1 MSKSSFAERLLLR
14 WALPGLLL
22 AALLGQATRYWE
34 LPGLATLERQLF
46 DLRVRLTAPAEPD
59 PRIVIID
66 IDERS
71 LAALGRWPWK
81 RSLLADLLE
90 KVFDRQG
97 ALLAGMDLILA
108 EPDDS
113 SGLASLDA
121 LARGP
126 LHDDE
131 RFAAQLQ
138 RLRPALDHDTRLA
151 QVLQTHP
158 VVLGFHG
165 SNRRGAVASGAL
177 PAPASSAAGFG
188 QPQADKLPNWSGY
201 GASLP
206 QLQQAA
212 TGAGFLNVPND
223 PDGVAR
229 RAPLLSVIGDQV
241 YASLPLALMQTLS
254 GATGLQPR
262 LGAVAGGVAAPLV
275 GLALQT
281 PHGELRVATD
291 AQSAVLLP
299 YRRDRDAYQ
308 HVSAVDVLQDK
319 IAPDAL
325 RRRIVLLGASAPG
338 LQDRHTTPLGDDF
351 PGLTLHASVLSGLL
365 DGRLA
370 SVPAYTPAL
379 EAGQLLAVALV
390 LTLALPRLSLGRGL
404 LLGGALAAALVAVNF
419 LAYTQAR
426 EAWPLASALLLVAAL
441 LGLHLLYAY
450 FVEHRTLRQ
459 LSALFGQYVPAELVQ
474 QMSRQ
479 PERYTMASRNAELSV
494 LFADVHAFTGIAER
508 LTPEELSL
516 LMHEFFTSMTEIVQA
531 HGGTLD
537 KYMGDALMAFWGAPV
552 AAPGH
557 ALQATGAALAMQRA
571 LEALNRRFVAR
582 GWPALS
588 VNIGINSGTMVVG
601 DLGSRQR
608 RAYTV
613 LGDAVNL
620 AARLQQLCSERELGL
635 LISETT
641 RERIGTALP
650 CEELGELQ
658 LRGRAAPVRVFR
670 IATTSPRNL
679 AIALP

>member
-1 MSKSSFAERLLLR
+1 VSKSSFAERLLLR

-22 AALLGQATRYWE
+22 AALLGHATRHWE

-59 PRIVIID
+59 PRIVIVD

-90 KVFDRQG
+90 RIFDRQG
-97 ALLAGMDLILA
+97 ALLAGVDLILA

-121 LARGP
+121 LARGA

-131 RFAAQLQ
+131 RFVAQLQ
-138 RLRPALDHDTRLA
+138 RLRPALDHDARLA
-151 QVLQTHP
+151 KVLQTHP

-165 SNRRGAVASGAL
+165 SIARDTVASGAL
-177 PAPASSAAGFG
+177 PVPTISAADFG
-188 QPQADKLPNWSGY
+188 LPQADKLPHWQGY
-201 GASLP
+201 GANLP
-206 QLQQAA
+206 QLQDAA
-212 TGAGFLNVPND
+212 ARAGFLNVPSD
-223 PDGVAR
+223 PDGIAR
-229 RAPLLSVIGDQV
+229 RAALLSVIDDQV
-241 YASLPLALMQTLS
+241 YASLPLVLMQTLS
-254 GATGLQPR
+254 GATALRPR
-262 LGAVAGGVAAPLV
+262 LAAGGPKAPLA

-281 PHGELRVATD
+281 PRGELHIATD
-291 AQSAVLLP
+291 AQGAVLLP
-299 YRRDRDAYQ
+299 YRLHQDAYP

-319 IAPDAL
+319 LAADAL
-325 RRRIVLLGASAPG
+325 RGRIVLLGASAPG
-338 LQDRHTTPLGDDF
+338 LLDRHTTPLGDGF
-351 PGLTLHASVLSGLL
+351 PGLALHASVLSGLL

-370 SVPAYTPAL
+370 SAPAYTPAL

-390 LTLALPRLSLGRGL
+390 MLLALPRLSLGRGL
-404 LLGGALAAALVAVNF
+404 LLGAAVGAALVAAN
-419 LAYTQAR
+419 LGAYTQAR
-426 EAWPLASALLLVAAL
+426 EAWPLASALLLLAAL

-450 FVEHRTLRQ
+450 FVEHRRVRQ
-459 LSALFGQYVPAELVQ
+459 LSALFGQYVPAEVVQ
-474 QMSRQ
+474 RMSRQ

-508 LTPEELSL
+508 RTPEELAL
-516 LMHEFFTSMTEIVQA
+516 LMHEFFTGMTEIVQA

-557 ALQATGAALAMQRA
+557 ALQATEAALAMQRA
-571 LEALNRRFVAR
+571 LRELNRRFAAR

-635 LISETT
+635 LISEAT
-641 RERIGTALP
+641 RERLGTALP
-650 CEELGELQ
+650 CEDLGSLQ

-670 IATTSPRNL
+670 VT
-679 AIALP
+679 AITHQLSGNS